1 MELEKARTV
10 LDSQEGHIWDR
21 VGEGPYKESE
31 KPLTTTTTTTESY
44 IVIQNQDD
52 NDTGT

>member
-1 MELEKARTV
+1 M
-10 LDSQEGHIWDR
+10 
-21 VGEGPYKESE
+21 GEGPYKESE
-31 KPLTTTTTTTESY
+31 KPLTTTATTTESY